1 MGLKREHQK
10 ILKEFQFEAV
20 GELREALKNDEFDDN
35 RVIYAITNPEG
46 TAVVYVGDT
55 EQGRDVRG
63 RLKAHLRDR
72 EKAGQIEEDSFVYI
86 HVMVTEFAVLSAFEY
101 ETGALPALNKR
112 KIAKFA

>member
-1 MGLKREHQK
+1 MQREHAK
-10 ILKEFQFEAV
+10 ILKEFLFEAV
-20 GELREALKNDEFDDN
+20 GELREALKSDEFDNN

-72 EKAGQIEEDSFVYI
+72 EKAGQVEESSIVYI
-86 HVMVTEFAVLSAFEY
+86 HMMVTEYAVLTAFE
-101 ETGALPALNKR
+101 EDAGALPALNKR
-112 KIAKFA
+112 KVAKHV